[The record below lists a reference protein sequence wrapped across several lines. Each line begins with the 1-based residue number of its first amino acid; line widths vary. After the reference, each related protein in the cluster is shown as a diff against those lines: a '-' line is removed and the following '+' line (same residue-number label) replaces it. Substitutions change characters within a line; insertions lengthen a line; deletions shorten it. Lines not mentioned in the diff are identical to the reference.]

1 MAGFGRQKGYRHH
14 GINNQDWQ
22 PISKRL
28 KVDAH
33 IKLKIE
39 PAQLPPPCLLD
50 EEPDSQGLYHCIR
63 VRRRIEAPAEG
74 EEDEKHDIQQALS
87 PTVKDEDD
95 RAVKRVCAPA
105 EPAGIQSESVSDH
118 TQPDPDQNVSQ
129 PHSHTEDDAGSM
141 EIATVND
148 LLPSIKTE
156 IDDDS
161 VQQSCNVQDNHDASE
176 NLQTGSLADSSDKTS
191 PKPGEDDPL
200 PILSSVQNE
209 KPAENLTSET
219 LEFMMDHEGHLS
231 DNINQDTEQNSL
243 RSSLSGGE
251 GDNSISGNKG
261 SHAVP
266 GSIQRESTPDYGQEH
281 EEEEKSPPSSP
292 DERWWGVCV
301 SSEGSNFS
309 SDNDCHMSENT
320 SDGEPEESTEE
331 PVLLSTTET
340 PSSRVLDRLVV
351 PQRGARLASFDI
363 EHYRDILASTVAG
376 GQNPFPARPSLRET
390 LESYNNHNYG
400 MPGAGL
406 GSGSI
411 THDSE
416 PMSDPELP
424 PNEHTM
430 SSTSRADIL
439 GWLANT
445 SHTSPDRSPTP
456 GSTEQPFVKRLTHSR
471 RRLAVPSHDRTTR
484 SMGKDQMLFKQLPG
498 YGTSIKN
505 VLTQAEM
512 VRDGQSTPPLG
523 EESGPAESSHP
534 AVTLSRIRRSTVG
547 TGAERRRRK
556 KVSRA
561 KRHGS
566 QKSTAAVVP
575 SVVAPPVNKFLHLG
589 ARRRSTRSNSGFST
603 GSGGVSTTPRIA
615 SPLSYSVT
623 TNPPDE
629 HSHFGHLASPE
640 PAASGFQTGFSGGFR
655 IASRMRRAA
664 SAPVSSSSL
673 NFGDLAIS
681 GDQHRMPLL
690 LSGLGGAAA
699 CRAQG
704 PGTTRF
710 IPFSRRM
717 GANQIGI
724 PNRTPR
730 YPASTMAGQQ
740 NRSQDAAINTQ
751 SQGHPPFATP
761 GGGTASSP
769 SEVIVSTTERD
780 WAVANANRWIARAN
794 AVAAGDTNFVALNE
808 MTTIASAATPGI
820 SPAGTTI
827 ETRSQDGGKYIQ
839 MPDGSWV
846 KVADMAATARYI
858 QGEDGKWA
866 KAE

>member
-33 IKLKIE
+33 IKLEIE
-39 PAQLPPPCLLD
+39 PAQLPLPCLLD
-50 EEPDSQGLYHCIR
+50 EEPDVQGLYHCIR
-63 VRRRIEAPAEG
+63 VRRRIAAPAEG
-74 EEDEKHDIQQALS
+74 EEEDKHDIQQALS
-87 PTVKDEDD
+87 PTVKDEDG
-95 RAVKRVCAPA
+95 RAVKRVCTPT
-105 EPAGIQSESVSDH
+105 EPAGIQSESIFEH

-129 PHSHTEDDAGSM
+129 PHPHTEDDDASSM
-141 EIATVND
+141 ENTTVND

-161 VQQSCNVQDNHDASE
+161 AQQSCDVQDNHDASE

-191 PKPGEDDPL
+191 PKLGEDDPL
-200 PILSSVQNE
+200 PILSSVQDE

-219 LEFMMDHEGHLS
+219 LEFTMDHEGHLP
-231 DNINQDTEQNSL
+231 DNTNQDTKQDSL

-251 GDNSISGNKG
+251 GDDSISENKG

-266 GSIQRESTPDYGQEH
+266 ESIQRESTPDYGQEH

-351 PQRGARLASFDI
+351 PQRGASFDI
-363 EHYRDILASTVAG
+363 EHYRDILASTVDG

-424 PNEHTM
+424 PNENTM

-439 GWLANT
+439 GWLANA

-456 GSTEQPFVKRLTHSR
+456 ESTEQPFVKRLTRSR

-484 SMGKDQMLFKQLPG
+484 SMGKGQMLFKQLPG

-523 EESGPAESSHP
+523 EESGPVGSSRP
-534 AVTLSRIRRSTVG
+534 AATLSRIRRSTVG
-547 TGAERRRRK
+547 TGTERRRRK

-561 KRHGS
+561 KRNDS
-566 QKSTAAVVP
+566 QKSTATAVP
-575 SVVAPPVNKFLHLG
+575 PVVAPPVNKFLHLG
-589 ARRRSTRSNSGFST
+589 ARRGSTRSNSGFST
-603 GSGGVSTTPRIA
+603 GSGGVSTIPRIA

-623 TNPPDE
+623 TNPSDE
-629 HSHFGHLASPE
+629 NSHFGHLTSPE
-640 PAASGFQTGFSGGFR
+640 PAASGFQTGVSGGFR
-655 IASRMRRAA
+655 IASRMRRAS
-664 SAPVSSSSL
+664 SAPESSSSL

-690 LSGLGGAAA
+690 SGLGGAAS

-704 PGTTRF
+704 PNTTRF

-740 NRSQDAAINTQ
+740 NRFQDAAINTQ
-751 SQGHPPFATP
+751 SQGHPAFAAP
-761 GGGTASSP
+761 GGGTTSSPLDP

-794 AVAAGDTNFVALNE
+794 AVAAVATNFVALNE
-808 MTTIASAATPGI
+808 MTTIASATTLGI
-820 SPAGTTI
+820 SPAGTTV
-827 ETRSQDGGKYIQ
+827 ETGSQDGGKYLQ

-858 QGEDGKWA
+858 LGEDGKWA